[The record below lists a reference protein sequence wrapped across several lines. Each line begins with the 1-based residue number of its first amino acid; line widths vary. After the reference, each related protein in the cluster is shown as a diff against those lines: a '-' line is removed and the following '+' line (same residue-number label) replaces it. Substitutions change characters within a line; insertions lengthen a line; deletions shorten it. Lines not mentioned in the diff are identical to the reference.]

1 MYPRFFLLGNLA
13 DKRKKY
19 SSRRNNLP
27 RTYEC
32 ISASILC
39 SLNQDDVLQVLS
51 SVCGSSDYQQYI
63 GDYGHSML
71 PLSSIWLRI
80 LAPPSVSGVSQDRLR
95 ASVVLP
101 FLVMRIVE
109 VSNTW
114 PFLFQMILGS
124 GIPPKMQESVTSLE
138 GSVTTFCKDHSA
150 CGWGIPEYF
159 TLKATSSSSLTLIV
173 CCLSEMIKGA
183 VLISSTQSL
192 VLVVTLAAVQL
203 ISTASLSSML
213 CITRRRMV
221 PSTNTSYFLLG
232 LIGLPLTYQV
242 TSTSGLDI
250 SVVNS
255 ASVFLV
261 AIVTSG
267 KRKVKS
273 TKGSSTVSL
282 ELDL

>member
-80 LAPPSVSGVSQDRLR
+80 LAPPSVSGVSQDRLH
-95 ASVVLP
+95 
-101 FLVMRIVE
+101 
-109 VSNTW
+109 
-114 PFLFQMILGS
+114 ILGS

-138 GSVTTFCKDHSA
+138 GSVTTFCK
-150 CGWGIPEYF
+150 
-159 TLKATSSSSLTLIV
+159 
-173 CCLSEMIKGA
+173 
-183 VLISSTQSL
+183 
-192 VLVVTLAAVQL
+192 
-203 ISTASLSSML
+203 
-213 CITRRRMV
+213 
-221 PSTNTSYFLLG
+221 
-232 LIGLPLTYQV
+232 
-242 TSTSGLDI
+242 
-250 SVVNS
+250 
-255 ASVFLV
+255 
-261 AIVTSG
+261 
-267 KRKVKS
+267 
-273 TKGSSTVSL
+273 GS
-282 ELDL
+282 